1 MAATG
6 PVVMVGDVLRL
17 ERVGGGSGWLLGL
30 GGDAPAKGSRHGSL
44 APSRPRSLPSPLC
57 ALRRNG
63 GVTELVLRHHAR
75 GAARNRFAYE
85 DEFCNP

>member
-1 MAATG
+1 MAAERATAAERMAATG

-44 APSRPRSLPSPLC
+44 APSSRSLPSPLC

-63 GVTELVLRHHAR
+63 GAVFSLVLLS
-75 GAARNRFAYE
+75 
-85 DEFCNP
+85 